1 MIKKQR
7 RASGKGNLMKIL
19 SIFLTLISLS
29 ATVWAAGPA
38 QKELQQY
45 PRWIQI
51 ECLKLTNYRDRKAV
65 YNNYPAALQ
74 CAKNTVAELDR
85 QKALDAELKLTEE
98 KIKWLRA
105 NRYRSN
111 PYPGVEK

>member
-1 MIKKQR
+1 MVI
-7 RASGKGNLMKIL
+7 IL
-19 SIFLTLISLS
+19 LS
-29 ATVWAAGPA
+29 MAATVWAAGPV

-45 PRWIQI
+45 PRWIRN

-74 CAKNTVAELDR
+74 CAKNTVEELER
-85 QKALDAELKLTEE
+85 QKALDAELRLTEE

-105 NRYRSN
+105 NRYRIDS
-111 PYPGVEK
+111 YPEAEK

>member
-1 MIKKQR
+1 
-7 RASGKGNLMKIL
+7 MKFFCTGILIL
-19 SIFLTLISLS
+19 SLT
-29 ATVWAAGPA
+29 ATVWAAEPA

-45 PRWIQI
+45 PRWIQN

-74 CAKNTVAELDR
+74 CAKNTVAELER

-98 KIKWLRA
+98 KIKWLKA
-105 NRYRSN
+105 NRYRSD
-111 PYPGVEK
+111 PYPAIEK